1 VVELIQGLEVER
13 VRGNLAAVRAE
24 VVTAAER
31 AGRDPHE
38 VEILAACKYV
48 PAEELPVLAEA
59 GITLLGENRAQDLSA
74 KVAAC
79 RASTNDPSS
88 AGDRPSINER
98 LSASDR
104 PSTGGDPFT
113 WDFIGALQSKHVRTI
128 VAHVRL
134 IHSLSSD
141 SALRELERH
150 VDRARPGLRVLVEVN
165 LAGDPAK
172 AGIAPRQLDVFIAR
186 SPVPVAGLM
195 TMPPL
200 ASDPEQSRP
209 WFAQLR
215 ELAHERGLRELSMG
229 TTQDFAVAVQEGATI
244 VRIGTRLY
252 A

>member
-13 VRGNLAAVRAE
+13 VRANLAAVRAE

-31 AGRDPHE
+31 AGRDPGE
-38 VEILAACKYV
+38 VEILAAGKYV
-48 PAEELPVLAEA
+48 AAEELPVLAEA
-59 GITLLGENRAQDLSA
+59 GITLLGENRARDLSA
-74 KVAAC
+74 KVAAA
-79 RASTNDPSS
+79 RS
-88 AGDRPSINER
+88 
-98 LSASDR
+98 
-104 PSTGGDPFT
+104 STGGDPFT

-150 VDRARPGLRVLVEVN
+150 LDRARPGLRVLVEVN

-172 AGIAPRQLDVFIAR
+172 AGIAPRQLDAFIAR

-209 WFAQLR
+209 WFAGLR